1 MSADWVCIALV
12 AVFWGGYPLVARLS
26 GFGGP
31 WGSLVLGSV
40 AILPIAGTALA
51 AGGWERPARGD
62 LWPLLVAG
70 LMQGVG
76 LMAFVR
82 VATGKLE
89 ASVAIPV
96 SDVAMLIVTT
106 VGAILFFQETLTAQK
121 LAGLAFLVV
130 GILLLRPA

>member
-26 GFGGP
+26 SFGGP

>member
-12 AVFWGGYPLVARLS
+12 AVFWGGYQLVARLS